1 MMLLKLLRK
10 EENKM
15 YDDNNIF
22 AKIIRGEIPC
32 KKIYEDD
39 NSIFFND
46 INPKAKVHVLAV
58 PKEKYISFSDFM
70 KNATKEEV
78 YEFFFKIHDVV
89 KLLKIDKTGYQLISN
104 DGKDANQEVPHFHVH
119 ILGGGRLNS
128 F

>member
-1 MMLLKLLRK
+1 MLLKHLRK

-32 KKIYEDD
+32 KKIYEDE
-39 NSIFFND
+39 NSVFFND
-46 INPKAKVHVLAV
+46 INPKAKIHVLAV

-70 KNATKEEV
+70 KNAPKEEV
-78 YEFFFKIHDVV
+78 YEFFSKIHHVV
-89 KLLKIDKTGYQLISN
+89 KLLKIDKTGYQIISN

-119 ILGGGRLNS
+119 ILGGGRLSN

>member
-119 ILGGGRLNS
+119 ILGGGEIK
-128 F
+128 